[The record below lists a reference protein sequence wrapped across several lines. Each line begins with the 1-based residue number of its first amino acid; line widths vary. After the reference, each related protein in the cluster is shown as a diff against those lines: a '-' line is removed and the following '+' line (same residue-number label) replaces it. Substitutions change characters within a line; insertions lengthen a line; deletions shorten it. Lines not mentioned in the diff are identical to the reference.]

1 MNISTSFN
9 PWFLIL
15 VGSFVA
21 GACAYVGSLMV
32 LKRMS
37 LVGDALSHVALPG
50 MAIAI
55 ALGISPVLGA
65 FAALVLAITG
75 IWYLE
80 ETSDTYPEALVG
92 IFFTASLALGLLLT
106 KESDLLEAL
115 FGSLDKLNTA
125 EGLIT
130 IAISVLA
137 IVLAA
142 FLYDKVIISIIS
154 PELAKVNRI
163 NVKLVNLVYLLLVG
177 TIVSLGIRFVGT
189 LLMGALVIVPAVS
202 ARNVTK
208 TITGYLWFSAIF
220 GVVSASAGIFLA
232 MQFSQ
237 PVGAMV
243 VLTSIAIYILSYL
256 LRLSKTL

>member
-50 MAIAI
+50 MALAI
-55 ALGISPVLGA
+55 SIGVSPILGA
-65 FAALVLAITG
+65 FTALTLAIIG

-106 KESDLLEAL
+106 NESDLLEAL
-115 FGSLDKLNTA
+115 FGSLEKLSLA
-125 EGLIT
+125 EGLMT
-130 IAISVLA
+130 MAISVLA
-137 IVLAA
+137 IIVAT

-202 ARNVTK
+202 ARNVTR
-208 TITGYLWFSAIF
+208 TIAGYLLVSAFF
-220 GVVSASAGIFLA
+220 GVISAAAGIFMASRMSL
-232 MQFSQ
+232 

-243 VLTSIAIYILSYL
+243 VLASVTIYILSYFL
-256 LRLSKTL
+256 KLQAK

>member
-55 ALGISPVLGA
+55 ALGVSPVLGA
-65 FAALVLAITG
+65 FAALALAITG
-75 IWYLE
+75 IWHLE

-106 KESDLLEAL
+106 QESELLEAL
-115 FGSLDKLNTA
+115 FGSLDKLDLV
-125 EGLIT
+125 EGFAT
-130 IAISVLA
+130 IAVSVLA
-137 IVLAA
+137 ILVAT
-142 FLYDKVIISIIS
+142 FLYNKVIISIIS

-202 ARNVTK
+202 ARNMTK

-220 GVVSASAGIFLA
+220 GVVSAAAGIFLSLKTSLPA
-232 MQFSQ
+232 
-237 PVGAMV
+237 GAMV
-243 VLTSIAIYILSYL
+243 VLSSIVIYILSYL

>member
-55 ALGISPVLGA
+55 SIGISPVLGA
-65 FAALVLAITG
+65 FVALTLAIIG

-92 IFFTASLALGLLLT
+92 IF
-106 KESDLLEAL
+106 
-115 FGSLDKLNTA
+115 
-125 EGLIT
+125 
-130 IAISVLA
+130 
-137 IVLAA
+137 
-142 FLYDKVIISIIS
+142 S
-154 PELAKVNRI
+154 PPVWLW
-163 NVKLVNLVYLLLVG
+163 
-177 TIVSLGIRFVGT
+177 
-189 LLMGALVIVPAVS
+189 
-202 ARNVTK
+202 
-208 TITGYLWFSAIF
+208 GYC
-220 GVVSASAGIFLA
+220 
-232 MQFSQ
+232 
-237 PVGAMV
+237 
-243 VLTSIAIYILSYL
+243 
-256 LRLSKTL
+256 

>member
-55 ALGISPVLGA
+55 SIGVSPILGA
-65 FAALVLAITG
+65 FVALTLAIFG

-115 FGSLDKLNTA
+115 FGSLDKLDFG
-125 EGLIT
+125 EGLAT
-130 IAISVLA
+130 MGISVLA
-137 IVLAA
+137 IIVAT
-142 FLYDKVIISIIS
+142 FLYNKVIISIIS

-163 NVKLVNLVYLLLVG
+163 NVKLVNLAYLLLVG
-177 TIVSLGIRFVGT
+177 TIVSLGVRFVGT

-202 ARNVTK
+202 ARNGTRP
-208 TITGYLWFSAIF
+208 ITGYPWFSAIF
-220 GVVSASAGIFLA
+220 GVISAAAGIFAAIKL
-232 MQFSQ
+232 SQ

-243 VLTSIAIYILSYL
+243 VLASVAIYILSYL
-256 LRLSKTL
+256 FRHLRK